1 MLCLRRD
8 VFEGIPTE
16 GQTFPAR
23 DANQLSISS
32 SLSVLSS
39 GAVCHLITSRS
50 TALALSGQRQ
60 YTDDMNSKESMYSW
74 HLSLRVDRP
83 VEVSLVI
90 VSGGDAKMDDA
101 GLAQSYFISS
111 SAA

>member
-1 MLCLRRD
+1 MLKSGCIRRNSYRRPD
-8 VFEGIPTE
+8 VSRPRTK
-16 GQTFPAR
+16 T
-23 DANQLSISS
+23 NQLSISS

>member
-1 MLCLRRD
+1 MYSKEFLPKARR
-8 VFEGIPTE
+8 
-16 GQTFPAR
+16 FPPETKTKNN
-23 DANQLSISS
+23 NQLYLLIS

>member
-39 GAVCHLITSRS
+39 GAVCHRITSRS

>member
-1 MLCLRRD
+1 
-8 VFEGIPTE
+8 
-16 GQTFPAR
+16 
-23 DANQLSISS
+23 
-32 SLSVLSS
+32 
-39 GAVCHLITSRS
+39 
-50 TALALSGQRQ
+50 
-60 YTDDMNSKESMYSW
+60 MNSKESMYSW